1 MRHKSILIVSERS
14 GKTPHINFLL
24 EQCPLR
30 TPRRRVYPTI
40 VRTFVP
46 LANSPMPTYFM
57 LFAADMKLNL
67 FIVIMP

>member
-1 MRHKSILIVSERS
+1 MRYFALQIAILFSNDQIFRS
-14 GKTPHINFLL
+14 FVIFR

-46 LANSPMPTYFM
+46 LANSPMPMYFTQ
-57 LFAADMKLNL
+57 FAADMKLNL
-67 FIVIMP
+67 FM